1 VIAVGPCHPDF
12 TALAAGIDCAT
23 ADPIATVRDPAA
35 LTSWTQP
42 VLELLVVAG
51 AVAALVH
58 AVHRWRRGDASNLG
72 LWFATVVHVLIL
84 EPPLYFP
91 DLFGLDEQVGLIFVH
106 NVFTVQFLYDRLPLY
121 IVAIYPALTCLAYAI
136 VQRTGI
142 LDRRHP
148 LIGAACV
155 AVVFHAGYEIFDQLG
170 PGLRWWVWNPDAPS
184 NTPMIGDAPLTSAV
198 IFAAAAPFG
207 TVLLTRLLLARGPY
221 GVGAFVWRTAVV
233 GILTPLAM
241 MIFSAPTAPFGPT
254 GRAVVLW
261 AELAILA
268 VVAILAFRRPSSGSG
283 DRYPL
288 IAGGV
293 YLVVMALLWTA
304 GNAPPAAMIYAA
316 AGALVWAAVLL
327 RSLRNQSANPS
338 AVPQSWNSTVVRWLS
353 HGSRARRRL

>member
-1 VIAVGPCHPDF
+1 MIMGPCHPDF

-23 ADPIATVRDPAA
+23 ADPIATVRDPGA

-42 VLELLVVAG
+42 VLELLMVAG
-51 AVAALVH
+51 AIAALVH
-58 AVHRWRRGDASNLG
+58 AIHRWRRGDATNLG
-72 LWFATVVHVLIL
+72 LWFATVVYVLIL

-106 NVFTVQFLYDRLPLY
+106 NVFTVQFLFDRLPLY

-142 LDRRHP
+142 LERRNP

-207 TVLLTRLLLARGPY
+207 TVLLTRLFLARGPY
-221 GVGAFVWRTAVV
+221 GAGAFVWRTAAV
-233 GILTPLAM
+233 GILTPPAM
-241 MIFSAPTAPFGPT
+241 MIFSAPTVPFGPT

-261 AELAILA
+261 AELAALA
-268 VVAILAFRRPSSGSG
+268 VVAVLAFRDSFRHPPGSG
-283 DRYPL
+283 ERYPL
-288 IAGGV
+288 IAGAV
-293 YLVVMALLWTA
+293 YLAVLALLWTA

-316 AGALVWAAVLL
+316 AGALVWAAALL
-327 RSLRNQSANPS
+327 VSSADS
-338 AVPQSWNSTVVRWLS
+338 RRTRTGS
-353 HGSRARRRL
+353 HPVTSC